1 LQPIVSQRVT
11 SDGFDSVP
19 ANEADPGAKPSFRA
33 CGAAS
38 RALEESQGMPQ
49 RKVKP
54 EGNRPGQRSRPF
66 FERRSEHGLETPN
79 RVRLGGRRGVYPGV
93 KKGQRLTVFIKSW

>member
-1 LQPIVSQRVT
+1 
-11 SDGFDSVP
+11 VP

-54 EGNRPGQRSRPF
+54 EGNRPEQRSRPL
-66 FERRSEHGLETPN
+66 FETRSEHDFEAPT
-79 RVRLGGRRGVYPGV
+79 RVRLGARPALRPSGYLGV
-93 KKGQRLTVFIKSW
+93 KKGWPVDGFHRKLV